1 MFQTTYRQVG
11 GGFVTA
17 NPAVCMIV
25 DAIRIIS
32 IYDLMDVE
40 RTSKVFP
47 YIIVQKERPI
57 DIPYI
62 THTAIQNR
70 PYLDKFE
77 APEALDR
84 CIRILSVRSSF
95 LAWF

>member
-1 MFQTTYRQVG
+1 MHKEG
-11 GGFVTA
+11 GLQGVT
-17 NPAVCMIV
+17 PPYC
-25 DAIRIIS
+25 AIGSRGIIS

-40 RTSKVFP
+40 WTSKVFP

-57 DIPYI
+57 DVPYI

-84 CIRILSVRSSF
+84 CIRILVSRRIF
-95 LAWF
+95 LAIVQNRLI